1 METAFWH
8 PQALMSQV
16 KNDEIVL
23 ERGEGSHVWT
33 DDGRKLFD
41 ATAGLWYANIGHGD
55 QRITDAVTRQ
65 MSQLETFHA
74 FGNFATPIT
83 KALCERIVSLAPLGD
98 DAKVF
103 LASGGSDAIDTA
115 AKLARRYFTAA
126 GEPNRRILI
135 SREYGYHG
143 LHGFGTSLGWLQPN
157 REGYGELDPDIIRA
171 SATDADEV
179 EKLFMNTGPE
189 LIAAFFCEPIIGA
202 GGAIFPGEE
211 YLTKVRELCRQHGV
225 LFIADEVIT
234 GFGRTGPWFAS
245 ERFDLQPDMI
255 TFAKGVTSGYLP
267 VGGVVI
273 SPKVCE
279 PFWADGS
286 NEWFKHGMTYSG
298 HSTCAAA
305 AMANLD
311 VIESDGLLDRVQE
324 LEPKLDEALQSLFDH
339 PNVAEIRSGVGLVGA
354 VVVETA
360 DAGQALYE
368 ALMENGVISRKLG
381 DGRALQ
387 YSPPFVM
394 TDDELAWLTEQTRAA
409 LDTL

>member
-16 KNDEIVL
+16 KNNEVVL

-65 MSQLETFHA
+65 MNQLETFHA
-74 FGNFATPIT
+74 FGNFATPVT

-143 LHGFGTSLGWLQPN
+143 LHGFGTALGWLQPN
-157 REGYGELDPDIIRA
+157 RDGYGELDPDIIRA

-298 HSTCAAA
+298 HATCAAA

-324 LEPKLDEALQSLFDH
+324 LEPKLDEALQSLADH

-360 DAGQALYE
+360 EAGQALYDG
-368 ALMENGVISRKLG
+368 LMENGVISRKLG

-387 YSPPFVM
+387 FSPPFVM